1 MTEPVIQLIEIMQ
14 DELRSQRNL
23 AEILNNKLDAMKH
36 YDMTR
41 LEALSQA
48 ERRLLQGLHGGQKIR
63 QSVLLQATQKLY
75 PQKRD
80 GLASARELAKVSQEP
95 ARSKIL
101 ALATML
107 RGVSEKVQTLN
118 RINALASE
126 KILSHFNQI
135 FSS

>member
-1 MTEPVIQLIEIMQ
+1 
-14 DELRSQRNL
+14 
-23 AEILNNKLDAMKH
+23 
-36 YDMTR
+36 MTR

-48 ERRLLQGLHGGQKIR
+48 ERRLLQGLHSGQKIR
-63 QSVLLQATQKLY
+63 HSVLLQATQKLY

-135 FSS
+135 FSIIAQSGRDIGLYSSGGKKSYLEQNRLVDAIA